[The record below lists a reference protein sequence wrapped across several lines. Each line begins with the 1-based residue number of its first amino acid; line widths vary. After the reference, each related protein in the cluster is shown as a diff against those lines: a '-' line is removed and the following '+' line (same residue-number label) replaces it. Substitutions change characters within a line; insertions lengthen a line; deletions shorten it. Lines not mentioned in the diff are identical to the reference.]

1 MTDYGATDTSTT
13 TLGTNQ
19 FPANAVF
26 VPGDTKLTVVQ
37 GGPKGTDVNGKTYT
51 PVAEYVPD
59 GNDVAQGLTTDA
71 AVTGDNA
78 GTLSAKLRGLSKI
91 FTDVWDSVNHRLH
104 VNVDAGS
111 ITANAGTNLNTSAL
125 ALEAGH
131 LATIDSHIPAQGQ
144 ALAAASVPV
153 VLPATQITTLTPPA
167 AITGFALEAGHLA
180 NIDTHTP
187 AQGQATMANS
197 RPVVIAS
204 NQTDL
209 PVKGDFAEQSG
220 LSAAALNADLVAS
233 TDVSAY
239 KWLSLQ
245 LTPTAYVGTLS
256 FQWSNDNANFYP
268 LMLYRPDT
276 ASQTN
281 AVTAITSVSSLGY
294 YGPIGFRYLRVR
306 MTAYTSGTANAT
318 LELYTVPPPVQ
329 LVAIAAIQ
337 TGTWTVQPGNTANT
351 TPWLVNAQRNTV
363 AVYSLASTVTTGSTQ
378 NSGDLAVGPYA
389 ELSIDITTT
398 AQAGTLPT
406 IQYFYERKAADGNYY
421 PLWQSAV
428 LTLAANT
435 LSTSIGAGMAYNQ
448 SLGATGRLRWVVGGS
463 ATPTFTHS
471 LNIQAK

>member
-59 GNDVAQGLTTDA
+59 GNDV
-71 AVTGDNA
+71 
-78 GTLSAKLRGLSKI
+78 
-91 FTDVWDSVNHRLH
+91 
-104 VNVDAGS
+104 
-111 ITANAGTNLNTSAL
+111 
-125 ALEAGH
+125 
-131 LATIDSHIPAQGQ
+131 
-144 ALAAASVPV
+144 
-153 VLPATQITTLTPPA
+153 
-167 AITGFALEAGHLA
+167 
-180 NIDTHTP
+180 

-329 LVAIAAIQ
+329 
-337 TGTWTVQPGNTANT
+337 
-351 TPWLVNAQRNTV
+351 
-363 AVYSLASTVTTGSTQ
+363 
-378 NSGDLAVGPYA
+378 
-389 ELSIDITTT
+389 
-398 AQAGTLPT
+398 
-406 IQYFYERKAADGNYY
+406 F
-421 PLWQSAV
+421 
-428 LTLAANT
+428 
-435 LSTSIGAGMAYNQ
+435 
-448 SLGATGRLRWVVGGS
+448 
-463 ATPTFTHS
+463 
-471 LNIQAK
+471 